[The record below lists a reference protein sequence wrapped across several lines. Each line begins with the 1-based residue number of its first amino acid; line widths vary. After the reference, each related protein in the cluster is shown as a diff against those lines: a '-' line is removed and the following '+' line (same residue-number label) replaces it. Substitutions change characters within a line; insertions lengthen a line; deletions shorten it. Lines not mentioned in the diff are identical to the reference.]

1 MYRRL
6 ALLSMFVFFAAAYAT
21 QDRLPRSAVSL
32 LRGAGEHVA
41 IVPESD
47 VSIGPDM

>member
-21 QDRLPRSAVSL
+21 QDRMPRSAVKL
-32 LRGAGEHVA
+32 LRGASEHVA
-41 IVPESD
+41 VIPGPEA
-47 VSIGPDM
+47 SIGPEM